1 MVRKNN
7 GYTGVMMEK
16 KDKKKLVII
25 FVMILFVGICVD
37 LSKGITDIENVLVRN
52 ELGESNR
59 QEQLVV
65 TIEGVQ
71 KELEYVV
78 DVEAI
83 LPTKEEAEE
92 YFSIAEKEIDND
104 FQMINTYVPMQECYA
119 KELVWAEWSFSPWN
133 IVNTDGEI
141 RFDEVPEEGIIVNAS
156 VELSCGEYEEVYQ
169 FPFEVKQKEKTQEE
183 KILTALD
190 EWMESQLQKEGEKE
204 VLLPTEILG
213 NKLTW
218 SRKQESLTIQILIL
232 EVLALVVLMLFTKQ
246 TKTIQEKKRMQM
258 LEREYPELVGKLA
271 ILTGAGVSIRQAW
284 NIIATRY
291 LDKRQK
297 NLVSEK
303 EVFES
308 IVKMNRRIKEG
319 ENEKIAYQ
327 KFANETQNHLYHR
340 LIRLLIGNLEKGNKG
355 MQEALAQESSQAY
368 EQRIISA
375 KKIGEEASTRMLVPL
390 MLMMLVVMAIVM
402 APAMLDFMG

>member
-1 MVRKNN
+1 
-7 GYTGVMMEK
+7 
-16 KDKKKLVII
+16 
-25 FVMILFVGICVD
+25 
-37 LSKGITDIENVLVRN
+37 
-52 ELGESNR
+52 
-59 QEQLVV
+59 
-65 TIEGVQ
+65 
-71 KELEYVV
+71 
-78 DVEAI
+78 
-83 LPTKEEAEE
+83 
-92 YFSIAEKEIDND
+92 
-104 FQMINTYVPMQECYA
+104 
-119 KELVWAEWSFSPWN
+119 
-133 IVNTDGEI
+133 
-141 RFDEVPEEGIIVNAS
+141 
-156 VELSCGEYEEVYQ
+156 
-169 FPFEVKQKEKTQEE
+169 
-183 KILTALD
+183 
-190 EWMESQLQKEGEKE
+190 
-204 VLLPTEILG
+204 
-213 NKLTW
+213 
-218 SRKQESLTIQILIL
+218 
-232 EVLALVVLMLFTKQ
+232 
-246 TKTIQEKKRMQM
+246 MQM
-258 LEREYPELVGKLA
+258 LEREYPELVGQLA

>member
-104 FQMINTYVPMQECYA
+104 FQMVNTYVPMQECYA

-169 FPFEVKQKEKTQEE
+169 FPFEVKHKEKTQEE

-213 NKLTW
+213 SELTW

-258 LEREYPELVGKLA
+258 LEREYPELVGQLT

>member
-16 KDKKKLVII
+16 KEKKKLVII

-169 FPFEVKQKEKTQEE
+169 FPFEVKHKEKTQEE
-183 KILTALD
+183 KLLIALD

-213 NKLTW
+213 SKLTW

-232 EVLALVVLMLFTKQ
+232 EALALVVLMLFTKQ
-246 TKTIQEKKRMQM
+246 TKTMQEKKRMQM
-258 LEREYPELVGKLA
+258 LEREYPELVGQLA

-308 IVKMNRRIKEG
+308 VVKMNRRIKEG

-375 KKIGEEASTRMLVPL
+375 KKIGEEASTRMLVPM

-402 APAMLDFMG
+402 VPAMLDFMG